1 MFGRRYPVR
10 RVDPWPDVL
19 HEPSIGKVEIGSERD
34 NGVPANE
41 TPKAAMDRAVK
52 EVREEQDERYKNALR
67 EGNTTELHRLRP
79 AFLLVPAFAA
89 AVGAGL
95 GLGAYIVMEANESR
109 EPVRVTVYSDP
120 DQQGYGV
127 SSDGE
132 TPLPAIT
139 DVKVEGDCVLM
150 KKKND
155 MYLVWECVPR

>member
-19 HEPSIGKVEIGSERD
+19 HEPSIGKVEISSERD

-41 TPKAAMDRAVK
+41 TPKAAIDRAVK
-52 EVREEQDERYKNALR
+52 EVRDEKDERYRKALR
-67 EGNTTELHRLRP
+67 EGSTTELHRLRP

-109 EPVRVTVYSDP
+109 EPVRVTVHSDP
-120 DQQGYGV
+120 DKAGYGV

-132 TPLPAIT
+132 APLPAIT
-139 DVKVEGDCVLM
+139 DVKIDGDCVLLE
-150 KKKND
+150 KNST
-155 MYLVWECVPR
+155 LLTWECIPR